1 MAVEIPHLTALFAP
15 SAPLSAVLGLTI
27 RQAVARA
34 GHESCFSIISRRARP
49 TQRLVLDD

>member
-1 MAVEIPHLTALFAP
+1 MAVEIPLLTALFATRA
-15 SAPLSAVLGLTI
+15 APSAVLGFTI
-27 RQAVARA
+27 RHAVARA